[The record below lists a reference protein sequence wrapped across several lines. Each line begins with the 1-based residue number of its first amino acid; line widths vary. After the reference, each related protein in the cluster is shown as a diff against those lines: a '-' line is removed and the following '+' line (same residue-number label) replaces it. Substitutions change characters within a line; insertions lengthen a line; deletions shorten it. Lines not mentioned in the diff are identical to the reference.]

1 MDNQNEKHIA
11 VIILPAETAKGY
23 YIPKGCE
30 IMMPKPIS
38 QIIRRMAKAMCRT
51 CDCGSGEA
59 PCEPWCDVWTAWVED
74 ATAALCAIV
83 GATTGKNIKKDL
95 KELPII
101 APGFGGPAKIVEK
114 KRRK

>member
-38 QIIRRMAKAMCRT
+38 QIIKRMAKAMCRT
-51 CDCGSGEA
+51 CDCGCGKA
-59 PCEPWCDVWTAWVED
+59 PCEPWCDLWTCWEEEAIV
-74 ATAALCAIV
+74 ALRSIV
-83 GATTGKNIKKDL
+83 GATTGKDIKNTYEK
-95 KELPII
+95 LPII
-101 APGFGGPAKIVEK
+101 APDFGGPAKIVEK
-114 KRRK
+114 KDEK